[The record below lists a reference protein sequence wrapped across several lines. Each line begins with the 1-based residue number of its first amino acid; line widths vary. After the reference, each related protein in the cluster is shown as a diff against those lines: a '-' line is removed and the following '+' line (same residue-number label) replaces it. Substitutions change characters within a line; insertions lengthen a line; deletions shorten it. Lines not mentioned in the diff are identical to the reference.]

1 LEKAYLKSSIEELV
15 ENPVFI
21 SWILHG
27 RNHKEWESFLNE
39 HPEFKPTARK
49 AQKIVE
55 LLRDRQDNLSEDEI
69 LNIWKNIEKFDSQ
82 FTYQRN
88 YFSLK
93 HFLRYA
99 AILLFALVIGA
110 SGLWFFH
117 KDAHS
122 YRFATD
128 FISGSLSNSHL
139 KLTNGTIVELEKENS
154 KVVMNSDKKIII
166 NNEKV
171 INLSTVSSPDISKL
185 NEVIVPVG
193 KKSHL
198 ILEDGT
204 SVWLNAGSKMAFPTK
219 FDGKKREVY
228 LDGEAYFEVAHNQD
242 KPFFV
247 NTENISIKVL
257 GTKFNISA
265 YKTDELAETV
275 LLEGSVAVSEKSV
288 LGYMMEKAILSP
300 NQKASYNRNDRSI
313 SVVNVQDVD
322 ISIAWIEGMFRFS
335 QQSLHEVLNKLQ
347 RYYNVQFIYDHEFST
362 SDLITGKLDL
372 NVPLEKSMRALADV
386 ANLQIEIKDGN
397 VYIKKK

>member
-1 LEKAYLKSSIEELV
+1 MEKSYLKSSIEELV

-55 LLRDRQDNLSEDEI
+55 LLKDRQDHLSEDEI
-69 LNIWKNIEKFDSQ
+69 LNIWKNIEEFDKKFYYRRS
-82 FTYQRN
+82 

-93 HFLRYA
+93 HLLRYA
-99 AILLFALVIGA
+99 AILVFALVIGV
-110 SGLWFFH
+110 SGLWFFRQNT
-117 KDAHS
+117 HS
-122 YRFATD
+122 FQFASD
-128 FISGSLSNSHL
+128 FISGSPSNSHL
-139 KLTNGTIVELEKENS
+139 KLANGTVVELERENS
-154 KVVMNSDKKIII
+154 NVVMNTDRQIII
-166 NNEKV
+166 NDERV
-171 INLSTVSSPDISKL
+171 IDLNTVTSPDISKL
-185 NEVIVPVG
+185 NEVIIPAG

-219 FDGKKREVY
+219 FDGKKREVF
-228 LDGEAYFEVAHNQD
+228 LDGEAYFEVAHDQD

-247 NTENISIKVL
+247 NTENISVKVL

-275 LLEGSVAVSEKSV
+275 LIEGRVTVSEKSV
-288 LGYMMEKAILSP
+288 LGYMMEKAILNP
-300 NQKASYNRNDRSI
+300 NQKASYNRNNRSI

-335 QQSLHEVLNKLQ
+335 QQSLHEVLNKLE
-347 RYYNVQFIYDHEFST
+347 RYYNVQFIYDSEFST

-372 NVPLEKSMRALADV
+372 NVPLEKAMRALADV
-386 ANLQIEIKDGN
+386 ASLQIEIKDGN